1 MKNFKLYFTLL
12 LPLIVPLS
20 SFSYACEMELS
31 ELVSKTDIAEK
42 FTNYRYL
49 IKSGKKWFY
58 ISQDND
64 CWISIRY
71 VKSSEDQEIQN

>member
-12 LPLIVPLS
+12 LSLIVPLS
-20 SFSYACEMELS
+20 SFSYACEIELS
-31 ELVSKTDIAEK
+31 ELVSKIDIAEK

-58 ISQDND
+58 MSQDND